1 MIKKLDVLIW
11 RGSPEITEDYLCVER
26 DYNIY
31 INEKKIAEG
40 ISASPEYLRELGVGY
55 TVSQGYL
62 KEKDVKNAYVE
73 DNKIVVEGQIDRE
86 NDNNRV
92 VKEIKLPLSTIL
104 KVMKDMLKDKKT
116 WELTGG
122 THWASIYTLEGE
134 RILSIEDIG
143 RHNAVDKVIGYCVL
157 RGIDLR
163 DKILVSSG
171 RQTYMMVNKGVNAG
185 IPVIISKSPPM
196 DRGVELA
203 RRSNLILIG
212 FARGDRFTVYS
223 GYDRILFKE

>member
-11 RGSPEITEDYLCVER
+11 RGNPEITEDYVCIER
-26 DYNIY
+26 DYDIY
-31 INEKKIAEG
+31 IKDKKIAEE

-62 KEKDVKNAYVE
+62 KKKDVKDAYVE
-73 DNKIVVEGQIDRE
+73 DNKIVVDGQVDKE
-86 NDNNRV
+86 NSNNRV
-92 VKEIKLPLSTIL
+92 VKEIMLSLTTIL
-104 KVMKDMLKDKKT
+104 KVIKDMLRDKKV

-122 THWASIYTLEGE
+122 THWASIYTLDGKK
-134 RILSIEDIG
+134 IFSIEDIG

-157 RGIDLR
+157 REIDLE

-171 RQTYMMVNKGVNAG
+171 RQPYMMVNKGVNAG

-196 DRGVELA
+196 NRGVELA

-223 GYDRILFKE
+223 GYDRIVFKE